1 VNVIDFNMDF
11 LFLLFFTFLKF
22 LVGVAVFYYLAGIII
37 SETLQERER
46 HFLKDH
52 VSEKIR
58 EKQKDQLGY
67 SIVLSL
73 VFAIFGGFTSEFIIM
88 IPLGIIMYLLYEQ
101 ISLLYCVGACFL
113 AAVVIWALSIALVV
127 VPRMF

>member
-1 VNVIDFNMDF
+1 MNVIGFNMDF
-11 LFLLFFTFLKF
+11 LFLLFFTFVKF

-58 EKQKDQLGY
+58 EKQKDQLWY

-73 VFAIFGGFTSEFIIM
+73 VFAVFGGFMSEFIIM

-101 ISLLYCVGACFL
+101 ISLMYCVGACFL
-113 AAVVIWALSIALVV
+113 AAVVIWALSIALVF

>member
-1 VNVIDFNMDF
+1 MNVIGFNMDF
-11 LFLLFFTFLKF
+11 LFLFFFTFVKF

-58 EKQKDQLGY
+58 EKQKDQLWY

-73 VFAIFGGFTSEFIIM
+73 VFALFGGFMSEFIIM
-88 IPLGIIMYLLYEQ
+88 IPLGIIMYVLYEQ

>member
-1 VNVIDFNMDF
+1 MNVIDFNMDF
-11 LFLLFFTFLKF
+11 LFLLFFTFVKF

-58 EKQKDQLGY
+58 EKQKDQLWY

-73 VFAIFGGFTSEFIIM
+73 VFAVFGGFMSEFIIM

-101 ISLLYCVGACFL
+101 ISLMYCVGACFL
-113 AAVVIWALSIALVV
+113 AAVVIWALSIALVF